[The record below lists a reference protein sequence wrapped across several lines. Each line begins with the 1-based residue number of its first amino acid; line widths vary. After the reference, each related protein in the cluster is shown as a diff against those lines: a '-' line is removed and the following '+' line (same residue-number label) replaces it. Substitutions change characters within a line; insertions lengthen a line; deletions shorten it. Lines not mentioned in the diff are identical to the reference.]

1 MTDFLTRFGGGRRLL
16 IAVLL
21 IAAVGLVIAGFA
33 ASRPDTH
40 VPKPVLAMMTT
51 LPLQWSEGGI
61 EADLAADAEP
71 HPAFVR
77 LSRQYE
83 IQPIDDLI
91 AWTPKPK
98 QLLLLAQPRAFSP
111 QELVRLDA
119 WVRQGGR
126 VLILADPALQ
136 WGSLYPLGDRRR
148 PLFTS
153 MLSPL
158 FTHWGIELVLPM
170 SDEKPVAVRNIG
182 NFQIRTPTPGEWLPK
197 DSKANAPCVI
207 AAQNLLADC
216 RIGKGRALLVADAD
230 LLDTAHWEG
239 RGVRMI
245 TGADEFANLQWTE
258 SLLSRLSNNAAS
270 DRDIVGK

>member
-1 MTDFLTRFGGGRRLL
+1 MTEYLARFGVGRRLFV
-16 IAVLL
+16 AVLL
-21 IAAVGLVIAGFA
+21 IAAVALVLAGFA
-33 ASRPDTH
+33 ASRPDDTG
-40 VPKPVLAMMTT
+40 PKPDLAMMTT

-61 EADLAADAEP
+61 EADLAEDAEP

-83 IQPIDDLI
+83 IQPIDDLM
-91 AWTPKPK
+91 AWKPKPK

-119 WVRQGGR
+119 WVQQGGR

-136 WGSLYPLGDRRR
+136 WGSLYALGDRRR

-158 FTHWGIELVLPM
+158 FTYWGIELVLPM
-170 SDEKPVAVRNIG
+170 TDEKPVAVRSIG
-182 NFQIRTPTPGEWLPK
+182 SFQIRTPTPGEWLPK
-197 DSKANAPCVI
+197 DSSGKAPCVI
-207 AAQNLLADC
+207 TAQNLLADC

-239 RGVRMI
+239 QGVRMI
-245 TGADEFANLQWTE
+245 TGGDEFANLDWI
-258 SLLSRLSNNAAS
+258 SALLAKLSIHAAR